1 MRCGPWWDLL
11 WMGNAMSNA
20 IAFRPSQNRRMPA
33 AGQINGTGFP
43 FDIRVASSD
52 ATRKEIFALRY
63 RAYRALG
70 YVEENT
76 DATFTDANDALNST
90 FVFGAYVDNVCI
102 GTLRVSF
109 SQAHQDQSSLP
120 CAPYYPEVADLKCA
134 ALGPLVEM
142 SRLAVDPAFTSTS
155 FRTTLF
161 AALVRAG
168 FLAAQAADVSTI
180 LIATKPEF
188 SRFYQ
193 YMLGFK
199 VIGQPAAYPP
209 GDHRIVLLAGSF
221 SQAELRQSA
230 QNAFFKITE
239 EEIASMKAAL
249 GPALAP
255 QLPAPLKIAAG
266 I

>member
-1 MRCGPWWDLL
+1 MTNP
-11 WMGNAMSNA
+11 
-20 IAFRPSQNRRMPA
+20 IAFRPLQKRRVSPA
-33 AGQINGTGFP
+33 GVVTGAGFP
-43 FDIRVASSD
+43 FQIRVAASD
-52 ATRKEIFALRY
+52 AARQDAFALRY

-70 YVEENT
+70 YVEENAH
-76 DATFTDANDALNST
+76 ATFADNNDGLAST
-90 FVFGAYVDNVCI
+90 VVFGAYQDEVCI

-109 SQAHQDQSSLP
+109 SQVHQDHSSLP
-120 CAPYYPEVADLKCA
+120 CAPYYPEVTELKGL
-134 ALGPLVEM
+134 ALGPIVEM
-142 SRLAVDPAFTSTS
+142 SRLAIDPAFTSTS

-188 SRFYQ
+188 ARFYQ

-209 GDHRIVLLAGSF
+209 GDHSIVLLAGSF

-239 EEIASMKAAL
+239 EEITSMKAAL
-249 GPALAP
+249 GTVLAP
-255 QLPAPLKIAAG
+255 PPSKVFKTVAG
-266 I
+266 R

>member
-1 MRCGPWWDLL
+1 MMSWPK
-11 WMGNAMSNA
+11 MGIVMSNP
-20 IAFRPSQNRRMPA
+20 IAFRPLQKRRVSPA
-33 AGQINGTGFP
+33 GVVTGAGFP
-43 FDIRVASSD
+43 FQIRVAATHAARQD
-52 ATRKEIFALRY
+52 AFALRY

-70 YVEENT
+70 YVEENAH
-76 DATFTDANDALNST
+76 ATFADKNDALDST
-90 FVFGAYVDNVCI
+90 VIFGAYQDDVCI

-109 SQAHQDQSSLP
+109 SLAHQDHSTLP
-120 CAPYYPEVADLKCA
+120 CAPYYPEVTELKGSA
-134 ALGPLVEM
+134 PGPIVEM
-142 SRLAVDPAFTSTS
+142 SRLAIDPAFTSTS

-188 SRFYQ
+188 ARFYQ

-199 VIGQPAAYPP
+199 VVGQPAAYPP

-230 QNAFFKITE
+230 QNAFFKISA
-239 EEIASMKAAL
+239 EEIDSMKAAL
-249 GPALAP
+249 GGVLAEP
-255 QLPAPLKIAAG
+255 PVERKKAVASL
-266 I
+266 

>member
-1 MRCGPWWDLL
+1 
-11 WMGNAMSNA
+11 MSNP
-20 IAFRPSQNRRMPA
+20 IAFRPLQKRETSA
-33 AGQINGTGFP
+33 AGVLTGAGFP
-43 FDIRVASSD
+43 FEIRVATSANARAD
-52 ATRKEIFALRY
+52 AFALRY
-63 RAYRALG
+63 RAYRELG
-70 YVEENT
+70 YIEES
-76 DATFTDANDALNST
+76 ACALFTDANDALSST
-90 FVFGAYVDNVCI
+90 AIFGAYQDGVCI

-109 SQAHQDQSSLP
+109 SQAHHDGSTLP
-120 CAPYYPEVADLKCA
+120 CAPYYPEVADLKRT

-142 SRLAVDPAFTSTS
+142 SRLAIDPAFTSTS

-199 VIGQPAAYPP
+199 VVGQPAAYPP

-230 QNAFFKITE
+230 QNAFFKITAD
-239 EEIASMKAAL
+239 EIDSMKAAL
-249 GPALAP
+249 GNVLAP
-255 QLPAPLKIAAG
+255 PSPGAFKTVARL
-266 I
+266 